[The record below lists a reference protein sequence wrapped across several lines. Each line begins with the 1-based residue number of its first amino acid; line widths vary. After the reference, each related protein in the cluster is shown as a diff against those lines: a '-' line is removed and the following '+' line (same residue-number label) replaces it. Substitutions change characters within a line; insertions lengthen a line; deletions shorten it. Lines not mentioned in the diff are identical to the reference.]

1 MVYWVPC
8 GGLEEAAARRP
19 CWHGDPLCEQL
30 RTVAQKFLFLS
41 LCQVAR
47 GKNLGYSLSSVQGRV
62 PRNHRVV
69 AQLGSALDWGSR
81 GRRFK
86 SCHPDA
92 ENALIGRTIGWGVL
106 LYLVLCIISYWFWR
120 LTQCAWSKASYDRK
134 AATLAASRE
143 RMPLMPS
150 SLSRQRHRVM
160 VS

>member
-19 CWHGDPLCEQL
+19 CWCGDPLCEQL

-86 SCHPDA
+86 SCQPDA
-92 ENALIGRTIGWGVL
+92 EDALIGKTIDWSVFIIGLSYIAVFYLQRRSLLSSAVVRVIPVL
-106 LYLVLCIISYWFWR
+106 VIKLLLSYFF
-120 LTQCAWSKASYDRK
+120 TASEY
-134 AATLAASRE
+134 
-143 RMPLMPS
+143 
-150 SLSRQRHRVM
+150 SLDL
-160 VS
+160 